1 MSVINTNVSALYAQN
16 ALQTNSRAMN
26 TAMQQLSTGSRINSA
41 KDDAA
46 GLAIGQNMTSQVRG
60 LNQAVRNANDG
71 INMLQTAEGAMVE
84 VSNMLQRMR
93 ELAVQ
98 ASNGTYS
105 TTQRGYLQKEF
116 SALSSQ
122 ITSINTQTK
131 WNGTAVLS
139 AATTKFQVGAMSG
152 QTVSVIVSATTLVGL
167 GISSATFTLSGAT
180 VASGITNA
188 SSAITKLDSALGT
201 INAQRATLGA
211 GINRLTYAADN
222 LTNISSNLSASRS
235 TIMDTDYAT
244 ASTQLSKTQIIQQ
257 AATAMLAQANQQP
270 QSVLALL
277 K

>member
-1 MSVINTNVSALYAQN
+1 MSVINTNVSALNAQN
-16 ALQTNSRAMN
+16 ALKTNTRAMG
-26 TAMQQLSTGSRINSA
+26 TAMEQLSTGSRINSA

-84 VSNMLQRMR
+84 MSNMLQRMR

-105 TTQRGYLQKEF
+105 TTQRTYLNKEF

-131 WNGTAVLS
+131 WNGMSGL
-139 AATTKFQVGAMSG
+139 ATTTAISRQFQVGANATD
-152 QTVSVIVSATTLVGL
+152 TVSVTLSGTDLTTLT
-167 GISSATFTLSGAT
+167 INASTLSGADNT
-180 VASGITNA
+180 GASA
-188 SSAITKLDSALGT
+188 AISALDIALGKV
-201 INAQRATLGA
+201 NAQRAGIGA
-211 GINRLTYAADN
+211 AVNRLTYAADN
-222 LTNISSNLSASRS
+222 LTNISSNVSASRS
-235 TIMDTDYAT
+235 SIMDTDYAT
-244 ASTQLSKTQIIQQ
+244 ASTQLSKSQIIQQ